1 MDEVDAA
8 FILPSNSQQSYKQ
21 WSSSVAPVPDFTMG
35 FDSVIKGFE
44 DVARGF
50 DEVDASLPP
59 VSDVFYSRELETVKL
74 TEERASTGDGWALVG
89 PAELALQLRAGLDR
103 VGLTLCLPMSSADN
117 LGRPPSETYKTYN
130 NL

>member
-8 FILPSNSQQSYKQ
+8 FILPSNDQQSYKR
-21 WSSSVAPVPDFTMG
+21 WSASVSPVPDFTKG

-59 VSDVFYSRELETVKL
+59 VSDVPCGGEIETAKL
-74 TEERASTGDGWALVG
+74 SDERASTGDGYEMVG

-103 VGLTLCLPMSSADN
+103 VGS
-117 LGRPPSETYKTYN
+117 Y
-130 NL
+130 

>member
-1 MDEVDAA
+1 MDAA
-8 FILPSNSQQSYKQ
+8 YILPSNSQQSYKR
-21 WSSSVAPVPDFTMG
+21 WSSPVSPSPDFTKG

-59 VSDVFYSRELETVKL
+59 VSNVSYHREIETVKL
-74 TEERASTGDGWALVG
+74 AGERAGTGDGYELVG

-103 VGLTLCLPMSSADN
+103 VGLDIVLYLEN
-117 LGRPPSETYKTYN
+117 
-130 NL
+130 